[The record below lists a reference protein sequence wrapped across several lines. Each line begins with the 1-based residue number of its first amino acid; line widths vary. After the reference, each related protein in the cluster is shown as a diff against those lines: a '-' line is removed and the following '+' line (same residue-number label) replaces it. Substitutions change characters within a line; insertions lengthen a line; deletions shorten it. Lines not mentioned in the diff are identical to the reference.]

1 MTYFESSKRSLTNLF
16 LSLVIVT
23 SGACTGHV
31 ANLSL
36 VSTRNV
42 NIEGRAQNLQEGMR
56 VTGEDCG
63 YALFGVVPLGV
74 PSLEDAVDEALEKA
88 KGNILV
94 ETQVTASV
102 FHAILFSQTCMK
114 VVGAAVKISEKS

>member
-1 MTYFESSKRSLTNLF
+1 MIYFKSLRRSLNNLF

-31 ANLSL
+31 AHLTL

-42 NIEGRAQNLQEGMR
+42 NIEGRALNLRDGVR
-56 VTGEDCG
+56 ITGEDCG
-63 YALFGVVPLGV
+63 YALLGLIPLEV
-74 PSLEDAVDEALEKA
+74 PSLEDAVDDALENA
-88 KGNILV
+88 NGNILTD
-94 ETQVTASV
+94 TQVSASV

-114 VVGAAVKISEKS
+114 VVGAAVKIPEKS